1 MRYIVVLTG
10 GIGSGKSIVV
20 NAFVDFGINV
30 IDVDIIARQVVEL
43 GVFALYVIVDY
54 FGVNM
59 IVVDGILQ
67 RRVLRERIFVNS
79 EEKNWFN
86 VLLYSLIQ

>member
-30 IDVDIIARQVVEL
+30 IDVDIIAR
-43 GVFALYVIVDY
+43 
-54 FGVNM
+54 
-59 IVVDGILQ
+59 
-67 RRVLRERIFVNS
+67 
-79 EEKNWFN
+79 
-86 VLLYSLIQ
+86 

>member
-1 MRYIVVLTG
+1 MG

-20 NAFVDFGINV
+20 NVFVDFGINV
-30 IDVDIIARQVVEL
+30 IDVDIIVCQVVES
-43 GVFALYVIVDY
+43 GVFVLYVIVDY

-67 RRVLRERIFVNS
+67 CWVLCEWIFVNL

-86 VLLYSLIQ
+86 VLLYLLIQ